1 MANNIKED
9 NAHNAHR
16 LMMGWWCFIQNCSIT
31 LYVFARRRLTL
42 LKKNACTFFGFGFM
56 LYHHMLKDRYI
67 ADVVIHY
74 YDSIS
79 IQLCLKAGEYPPNG
93 HFTKGYMMIIK
104 RLTSQPAGLGD
115 THFWRRN
122 MFGRFRWIK
131 WRLKT
136 DLNKLR
142 SAMSRQNAGESRKH
156 WTLHAT

>member
-1 MANNIKED
+1 MHIGWWWVD
-9 NAHNAHR
+9 DG
-16 LMMGWWCFIQNCSIT
+16 LMMGWWWFIQNCSIT

-42 LKKNACTFFGFGFM
+42 LKKNTCTFFGFGFM

-74 YDSIS
+74 DSIS
-79 IQLCLKAGEYPPNG
+79 IQLCLKAGEYPRNG

-115 THFWRRN
+115 TQVWRRN